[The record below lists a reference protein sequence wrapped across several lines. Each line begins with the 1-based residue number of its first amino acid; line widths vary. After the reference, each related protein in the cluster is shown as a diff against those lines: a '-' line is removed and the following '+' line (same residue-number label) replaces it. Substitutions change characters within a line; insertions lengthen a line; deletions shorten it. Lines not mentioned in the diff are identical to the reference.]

1 MNKNNVK
8 VMVDF
13 EDQTDDEIILSNVLQ
28 KNFQVLQNHISMAF
42 TVEQV
47 EFLLVSLSLAYF
59 LVYHSLLN

>member
-1 MNKNNVK
+1 
-8 VMVDF
+8 MVDF